1 MAFTHGHF
9 GRVLGQRVAAVFLG
23 RFREFGGFVCGAVE
37 VVVMVVSFWRWLA
50 DLVRDRE
57 VRHEKMLREE

>member
-1 MAFTHGHF
+1 MAITNGHF

-37 VVVMVVSFWRWLA
+37 VIVMVVLFWRWLA
-50 DLVRDRE
+50 DLVRERE
-57 VRHEKMLREE
+57 VCHEKMLREE

>member
-1 MAFTHGHF
+1 MAITNGHF
-9 GRVLGQRVAAVFLG
+9 GRVLGQCVAAAFLG

-37 VVVMVVSFWRWLA
+37 VVGMVVSFWRWLA
-50 DLVRDRE
+50 DLVRERE

>member
-1 MAFTHGHF
+1 MAITNGHF
-9 GRVLGQRVAAVFLG
+9 GRVLGQRVAVAFPG

-37 VVVMVVSFWRWLA
+37 VVVMVVLFWRWLA
-50 DLVRDRE
+50 DLVRERE

>member
-1 MAFTHGHF
+1 MAITNGHF
-9 GRVLGQRVAAVFLG
+9 GRVLGQRVAAAFPG

-37 VVVMVVSFWRWLA
+37 VADMVVSFWRWLA
-50 DLVRDRE
+50 DLVRERE

>member
-1 MAFTHGHF
+1 M
-9 GRVLGQRVAAVFLG
+9 LLP
-23 RFREFGGFVCGAVE
+23 RFRVDSESGGFVCGAVE

-50 DLVRDRE
+50 DLVRERE